1 MAYFYLFLIVVFV
14 TAQNIL
20 SKKYNSA
27 SHINVFLY
35 NAVTSFSSMLF
46 FLVASGGRFEL
57 SSAYLPYSL
66 AFGTACFCA
75 LAGLVLALKNGS
87 LSLTS
92 LIISYSLILPTL
104 HGMIFLN
111 ERVGYLSLIGI
122 AFLLVSLVLI
132 NFKKGDD
139 AKFSLAWIVYLI
151 IAFVGNGMCSVIQ
164 KIEQVA
170 LDGAYKSE
178 FMIVA
183 LFISGIAS
191 LIIGLIAGKQ
201 RLRELLHTLPTGIPR
216 GLANGAVNFLVMI
229 VTGMLASSIVFPTIS
244 AGGIV
249 LTFIIAVCVYRE
261 RLSRSQLV
269 GYILGTA
276 SVVLLNL

>member
-46 FLVASGGRFEL
+46 FLVAAGGRFEL

-92 LIISYSLILPTL
+92 LITSYSLILPTL

-132 NFKKGDD
+132 NFKRGTTRN
-139 AKFSLAWIVYLI
+139 S
-151 IAFVGNGMCSVIQ
+151 
-164 KIEQVA
+164 A
-170 LDGAYKSE
+170 LPGS
-178 FMIVA
+178 
-183 LFISGIAS
+183 FI
-191 LIIGLIAGKQ
+191 
-201 RLRELLHTLPTGIPR
+201 
-216 GLANGAVNFLVMI
+216 
-229 VTGMLASSIVFPTIS
+229 
-244 AGGIV
+244 
-249 LTFIIAVCVYRE
+249 
-261 RLSRSQLV
+261 
-269 GYILGTA
+269 
-276 SVVLLNL
+276 